1 MRTATAGW
9 NERQLR
15 MLELL
20 EAEGEV
26 RIGEL
31 KAMFGVTEMT
41 IRRDLEKLEGSGQVR
56 RIFGGAILLGKDVA
70 LQERTGL
77 MAEEKARIG
86 RYAAGLI
93 QPGEAIFL
101 DGGTTTIEVARA
113 IKPGLGITA
122 VTNALNVAQELQ
134 AKGITTIVSGGM
146 IWEATS
152 TLIGPFAAQ
161 HIGSMAYN
169 RIFLGAT
176 GISARHGFSNSN
188 MHEAEIKKTAIR
200 QAAEVNVVA
209 DHSKFDAKDLLLFA
223 AASDVHRVITD
234 AEPPREIAETLLES
248 GTELVVVQSAD

>member
-15 MLELL
+15 ILELL
-20 EAEGEV
+20 EADGEV
-26 RIGEL
+26 RIGDL
-31 KAMFGVTEMT
+31 RSLLGVTEMT

-70 LQERTGL
+70 LQERSGL
-77 MAEEKARIG
+77 MAEEKVRIG

-93 QPGEAIFL
+93 QPGESVFI
-101 DGGTTTIEVARA
+101 DGGTTTLEVARA
-113 IKPGLGITA
+113 IRPGINVTA

-134 AKGITTIVSGGM
+134 ARGIATIVSGGM

-161 HIGSMAYN
+161 HIGSMAYD

-176 GISARHGFSNSN
+176 GFSARHGFSNSN

-209 DHSKFDAKDLLLFA
+209 DHTKFEAKDLLLFA
-223 AASDVHRVITD
+223 AAGEVNRLITD
-234 AEPPREIAETLLES
+234 AMPKEEAVKSLREGGAEI
-248 GTELVVVQSAD
+248 VVV